1 MILNLLLLMNLYL
14 LGSKGRSV
22 KVVLFLRIETTHQKN
37 SMRQHLPHQE
47 RKRLKEAASALEALE
62 EQGKEHEK
70 AEDLPE
76 GLRGPDAS
84 EQVNNDTIPE
94 ELANE

>member
-1 MILNLLLLMNLYL
+1 
-14 LGSKGRSV
+14 
-22 KVVLFLRIETTHQKN
+22 
-37 SMRQHLPHQE
+37 MRNHLPHQG
-47 RKRLKEAASALEALE
+47 RKRQKEAESAAGVLE
-62 EQGKEHEK
+62 EQGEEHEK

-76 GLRGPDAS
+76 RLRGPDAS